1 MSTGGPGAGDD
12 ADQQGADSASG
23 ARGADAAGSRSA
35 APESGPGTSAPD
47 HAAGPPPAGPEQ
59 APPESGPGTGE
70 STAAPGNAGFETEP
84 QQPVPPGTEPRR
96 FGTPPRAGSI
106 QRQEPGVTQPRP
118 PTVAE
123 ARARDKARKRAEEA
137 QRAATVAAEH
147 KKRTRKRVLI
157 GGVAIVGVAGLV
169 GGGYLAYR
177 ALTKPD
183 QVTAYCTVIDQNGQ
197 EVVAPDDQ
205 CQTASTAVGSGTTG
219 AYTGSNG
226 IFIYNGTQ
234 YRYYYGGNNTVG
246 KPPTGGTT
254 VQPKGAQIST
264 KSGSTVTRGGLGTSS
279 KSSGGS

>member
-1 MSTGGPGAGDD
+1 MSTGGPGAGDN
-12 ADQQGADSASG
+12 ADQHGADPASG
-23 ARGADAAGSRSA
+23 ARGADAAGSRSG

-47 HAAGPPPAGPEQ
+47 HAAGPPPAGAEQ

-70 STAAPGNAGFETEP
+70 SSAAPGDAGFESEP
-84 QQPVPPGTEPRR
+84 PQPVPPGTEPRR
-96 FGTPPRAGSI
+96 FGTPPRAGSV

-123 ARARDKARKRAEEA
+123 ARARDKARKRAEDA
-137 QRAATVAAEH
+137 QRAATAAAEH

-197 EVVAPDDQ
+197 EVVAADDQ

>member
-12 ADQQGADSASG
+12 AGRREPEPASG
-23 ARGADAAGSRSA
+23 TDDAGSRSA
-35 APESGPGTSAPD
+35 APESDAGVGPSAPD
-47 HAAGPPPAGPEQ
+47 AGASSAG
-59 APPESGPGTGE
+59 PESGPGPTAPGPGD
-70 STAAPGNAGFETEP
+70 STAGPGYAGFESGTP
-84 QQPVPPGTEPRR
+84 QPVPPGTEPPR

-123 ARARDKARKRAEEA
+123 ARARDKARKRAEET
-137 QRAATVAAEH
+137 QAATATAAAN
-147 KKRTRKRVLI
+147 KKRTRKRALI

-169 GGGYLAYR
+169 GGGYLAYK

-183 QVTAYCTVIDQNGQ
+183 QVTAYCTVIDKNGQ
-197 EVVAPDDQ
+197 EIVAPDDQ
-205 CQTASTAVGSGTTG
+205 CETASRAVGSGSTG
-219 AYTGSNG
+219 AYTHSNG
-226 IFIYNGTQ
+226 IFIYNGSQ

-246 KPPTGGTT
+246 QPPKGGTT

-279 KSSGGS
+279 KSSGGGS

>member
-1 MSTGGPGAGDD
+1 M
-12 ADQQGADSASG
+12 
-23 ARGADAAGSRSA
+23 
-35 APESGPGTSAPD
+35 
-47 HAAGPPPAGPEQ
+47 
-59 APPESGPGTGE
+59 
-70 STAAPGNAGFETEP
+70 
-84 QQPVPPGTEPRR
+84 
-96 FGTPPRAGSI
+96 
-106 QRQEPGVTQPRP
+106 
-118 PTVAE
+118 AE

-137 QRAATVAAEH
+137 QRAATAAAEQ

-205 CQTASTAVGSGTTG
+205 CETASTAVGSGATG

-226 IFIYNGTQ
+226 IFIYNGHQ